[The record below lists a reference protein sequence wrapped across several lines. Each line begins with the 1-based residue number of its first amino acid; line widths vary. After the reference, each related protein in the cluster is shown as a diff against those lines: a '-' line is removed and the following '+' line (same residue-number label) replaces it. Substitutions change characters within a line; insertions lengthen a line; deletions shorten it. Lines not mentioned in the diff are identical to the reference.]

1 MLYILQNIFIRRV
14 AFQGLIHL
22 HFFREYWKL
31 RMSKRILVLD
41 DNQDILD
48 IVHETLSYEKFDVKS
63 TSEST
68 DVIPLVEQFNPNLVI
83 LDYRVS
89 GTNGGELCRQIKSHP
104 DFKHVPVIIFSAYVN
119 HADELSAY
127 GCDAIINKPFD
138 LTELVEKVNHLIK

>member
-1 MLYILQNIFIRRV
+1 
-14 AFQGLIHL
+14 
-22 HFFREYWKL
+22 
-31 RMSKRILVLD
+31 MSKRILVLD

-63 TSEST
+63 TSQST
-68 DVIPLVEQFNPNLVI
+68 DVIPLLEQFSPNLVI
-83 LDYRVS
+83 LDYRVA
-89 GTNGGELCRQIKSHP
+89 GTNGGELCQQIKLHP